1 MTENVHMLKNANK
14 QCTSLVRVKEIIK
27 MDESKA
33 KRIIEQA
40 LQILV
45 ENDRSIIDKRVKEEC
60 ITHKFAIYIEKFLN
74 DGNLELEYD
83 VDIEYDK
90 NLANNKKIIEAQ
102 EQEIS
107 IRPDILVHKRHT
119 HDFNLIAIEVKKG
132 YSNRHDLEK
141 IKRLLNDPYNYSFGF
156 FISYLPDIDY
166 FRVKFYQKRNNQELI
181 EEIYRI
187 EKASP
192 NCT

>member
-1 MTENVHMLKNANK
+1 MLKNTNK
-14 QCTSLVRVKEIIK
+14 QCASLVRVKEIIK
-27 MDESKA
+27 MNESTA
-33 KRIIEQA
+33 KGIIEQA
-40 LQILV
+40 LKILI
-45 ENDRSIIDKRVKEEC
+45 ENDGSIIEKQVKEES
-60 ITHKFAIYIEKFLN
+60 INHQFALYIEKLLN
-74 DGNLELEYD
+74 EVDLESKYV
-83 VDIEYDK
+83 VDIEYDI
-90 NLANNKKIIEAQ
+90 NLDNNKKIIEAQ

-107 IRPDILVHKRHT
+107 IRPDILIHKRHT

-187 EKASP
+187 EKALPSP
-192 NCT
+192 T

>member
-27 MDESKA
+27 MDESTA

-90 NLANNKKIIEAQ
+90 NLANNKKIIEA
-102 EQEIS
+102 
-107 IRPDILVHKRHT
+107 
-119 HDFNLIAIEVKKG
+119 
-132 YSNRHDLEK
+132 
-141 IKRLLNDPYNYSFGF
+141 
-156 FISYLPDIDY
+156 
-166 FRVKFYQKRNNQELI
+166 
-181 EEIYRI
+181 
-187 EKASP
+187 
-192 NCT
+192 